1 MPNQAQLQAFHQAAA
16 SLINSI
22 ENRVYRPNY
31 FISLMAE
38 LGAYEAAC
46 QVIHSQKIPDGF
58 LTLQQAGQLR
68 LTIEALVLQPEWAD
82 LFEPETLHAA
92 RQRLDTFGYHP

>member
-1 MPNQAQLQAFHQAAA
+1 MPTQAQLQAFHQAAA

-38 LGAYEAAC
+38 SGAYEAAR
-46 QVIHSQKIPDGF
+46 QVIHSQNIPDGF

-82 LFEPETLHAA
+82 LFEPETLQAA
-92 RQRLDTFGYHP
+92 RHRLDTFGFQP

>member
-1 MPNQAQLQAFHQAAA
+1 MPTQAQLQAFHQAAA

-31 FISLMAE
+31 FISRMAE

-46 QVIHSQKIPDGF
+46 QVIRSQKIPDGF

-92 RQRLDTFGYHP
+92 RQRLDAFGYQP